1 MASNSFNKFALFEN
15 RGILGWS
22 IMLIVDWLMWQ
33 LWLKENFWIPKKK
46 TLRDKLTTPIVF
58 SAIAILFF

>member
-1 MASNSFNKFALFEN
+1 
-15 RGILGWS
+15 
-22 IMLIVDWLMWQ
+22 MLIVDWLMWQ